1 MKLNK
6 AHKEQFVDSIL
17 EDTPFENYTEQVHKV
32 VNDMLKEM
40 IPKEILKIWNSN
52 TLKGFLKT
60 RYISFNCIGI
70 QSIEV
75 PLEWEDC
82 RIILQNHRINELI
95 EKQRL
100 IHQEFF
106 ALKEKLSDAI
116 ASVRTVKQA
125 KELMPELAQ
134 YLPDEK
140 SEKLKYAPAVIA
152 NLASD
157 LTKAGWPKSK
167 ENEGTK

>member
-6 AHKEQFVDSIL
+6 ADKEEFVDSIL

-40 IPKEILKIWNSN
+40 LPKEILKIWNSN

-60 RYISFNCIGI
+60 RYIGFNCIGI

-75 PLEWEDC
+75 PLSWEDC
-82 RIILQNHRINELI
+82 RIIEKDARIEEI
-95 EKQRL
+95 IKKQRL
-100 IHQEFF
+100 INKSHDELRQ
-106 ALKEKLSDAI
+106 KLSDAI
-116 ASVRTVKQA
+116 ASVSTVKQA
-125 KELMPELAQ
+125 KELMPEFAQ

-157 LTKAGWPKSK
+157 LTKAGWPKNK
-167 ENEGTK
+167 KNEGTK